1 MILMVKHSFNE
12 KTFCRKMNEAD
23 KERFKRE
30 KDLYDRGISGGGPV
44 TTVRVAAPAPQVTS
58 GAAEPGTTKCI
69 RSGCTNPSVRNVE
82 WEDEY
87 CCNQCVVIHCDQV
100 FKDWVSEQQKALTA

>member
-1 MILMVKHSFNE
+1 
-12 KTFCRKMNEAD
+12 MNEAD

-30 KDLYDRGISGGGPV
+30 KDLYDRGLSGPV
-44 TTVRVAAPAPQVTS
+44 ATVRVATPAAPVTS

-69 RSGCTNPSVRNVE
+69 RSGCSNPSVRNVE

-100 FKDWVSEQQKALTA
+100 FKDWVKEQQKAVLA

>member
-1 MILMVKHSFNE
+1 
-12 KTFCRKMNEAD
+12 MNEAD

-30 KDLYDRGISGGGPV
+30 KDLYDRGLSGPV
-44 TTVRVAAPAPQVTS
+44 TTTVRVATPAAQVAPL
-58 GAAEPGTTKCI
+58 AAESGTTKCI
-69 RSGCTNPSVRNVE
+69 RSGCSNPSVRNVE

-100 FKDWVSEQQKALTA
+100 FKDWVKEQQKALSA

>member
-1 MILMVKHSFNE
+1 
-12 KTFCRKMNEAD
+12 MNEAD

-30 KDLYDRGISGGGPV
+30 KDLYDRGLSGPV
-44 TTVRVAAPAPQVTS
+44 TTTVRVATPAAQVAPL
-58 GAAEPGTTKCI
+58 AAEPGTTKCI
-69 RSGCTNPSVRNVE
+69 RSGCSNPSVRNVE

-100 FKDWVSEQQKALTA
+100 FKDWVKEQQKALLA

>member
-1 MILMVKHSFNE
+1 
-12 KTFCRKMNEAD
+12 MNEAD

-30 KDLYDRGISGGGPV
+30 KDLYDRGISGGPV
-44 TTVRVAAPAPQVTS
+44 TTVRVAAPAAAVTS

-69 RSGCTNPSVRNVE
+69 RSGCSNPSVRNVE